1 MNKRKQSVAII
12 DPHSD
17 IARAYQQRLAVEGYE
32 AIVFADAADSLGYLI
47 DVGVDALIMEL
58 DLVDMPALELI
69 EILKSNPNCSH
80 IPIIVLANIADFDFS
95 QKARELGAS
104 DYLIKSTTS
113 GSDVVDRIRQL
124 LKY

>member
-12 DPHSD
+12 DPHSE
-17 IARAYQQRLAVEGYE
+17 IARAYQQRLAIEGYE
-32 AIVFADAADSLGYLI
+32 AIVFADGTSGLGYLI

-58 DLVDMPALELI
+58 NLIDIATLELI
-69 EILKSNPNCSH
+69 EILKTNPNCSH
-80 IPIIVLANIADFDFS
+80 IPIIVLASSANFDFS
-95 QKARELGAS
+95 QKARELGVS

-113 GSDVVDRIRQL
+113 GSDVVDRLRQL